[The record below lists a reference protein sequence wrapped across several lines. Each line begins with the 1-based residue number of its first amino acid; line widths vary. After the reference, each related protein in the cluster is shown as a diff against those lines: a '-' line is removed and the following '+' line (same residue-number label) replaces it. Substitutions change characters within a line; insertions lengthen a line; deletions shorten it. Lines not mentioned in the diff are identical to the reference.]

1 MNIREAKIDELNKV
15 VEVTNEAFNIP
26 YQEEEYDIKYNEP
39 PEALIEEFKKGE
51 TKVLVAEEDGQIIGT
66 VRYKKASEKF
76 VPHDINSIEIHKLA
90 VLLKYRNKEI
100 GAQLMQEVEKMV
112 KNEGFD
118 QIVLEAMLEKN
129 LPQHYKKLGYEE
141 YNTIKHEDHHDVS
154 MFKVL

>member
-1 MNIREAKIDELNKV
+1 MNIREAKLDELNKV
-15 VEVTNEAFNIP
+15 VGITNEAFNIP
-26 YQEEEYDIKYNEP
+26 YQKEDFKLKYNEP

-51 TKVLVAEEDGQIIGT
+51 TKVLVVEEDGQIIGA

-76 VPHDINSIEIHKLA
+76 VPHDINSVEISKLA
-90 VLLKYRNKEI
+90 VPFKYRNKGI
-100 GAQLMQEVEKMV
+100 GAQLMREVEKMV

-118 QIVLEAMLEKN
+118 QVVLEAMLEKN

-154 MFKVL
+154 MFKRL